1 MDCSFR
7 KGNAF
12 WGPAVQG
19 SAVMPQFQQRSDAM
33 IQHIPVVATMV
44 LQTSSAVFGA
54 GEQADLGYQSRQG
67 DLK

>member
-1 MDCSFR
+1 MNRSFR

-12 WGPAVQG
+12 WGPAAQG
-19 SAVMPQFQQRSDAM
+19 SAVMPQLQQRADAM

-44 LQTSSAVFGA
+44 LQTCSAVFGA
-54 GEQADLGYQSRQG
+54 GEQADLSYQSRQG